1 MATTGWSGLY
11 NREYTD
17 LPSGLGSLTVNK
29 YPQRNR
35 IKRVVNR
42 EGFRVFT
49 ELFDTLIGAAAG
61 GSASATHK
69 RIEAVV
75 KTSGPQGGG
84 NRTIETIT
92 DINRVSTSADIT
104 ALKEMVFNVTR
115 KPSSY
120 PVGHVSVNPR

>member
-35 IKRVVNR
+35 IKRLVNR
-42 EGFRVFT
+42 EGFRAFT
-49 ELFDTLIGAAAG
+49 ELFDTLIGAASG
-61 GSASATHK
+61 GAASATHK
-69 RIEAVV
+69 RIAAVV
-75 KTSGPQGGG
+75 RTNGPQGGG

-92 DINRVSTSADIT
+92 DISRNSTAGDVT
-104 ALKEMVFNVTR
+104 ALKEMVFGVRHQPTTYVNNTAI
-115 KPSSY
+115 
-120 PVGHVSVNPR
+120 NPR